1 MDSRWMTEERCH
13 TKKDQV
19 NYKRWMK
26 NRYDN
31 GLEMPFGNNIWYTD
45 AMHVSI
51 SIWMRVIDENLRK
64 SGEE

>member
-1 MDSRWMTEERCH
+1 MTEERCH

-51 SIWMRVIDENLRK
+51 SIWMRVID
-64 SGEE
+64 